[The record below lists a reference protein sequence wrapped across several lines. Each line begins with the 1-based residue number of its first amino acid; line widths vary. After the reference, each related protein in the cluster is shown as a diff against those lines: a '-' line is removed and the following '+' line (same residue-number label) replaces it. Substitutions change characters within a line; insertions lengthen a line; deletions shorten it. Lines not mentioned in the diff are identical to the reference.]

1 MRPDLSVAEMTPMA
15 GQYPIKNNVGTN
27 ITIPATASDDV
38 PYFAPQERDAIRRY
52 YDEFGYVVIRGVIPA
67 DAVDATNGAFD
78 REVLRSPKFI
88 YRQATAEAERNVY
101 TDRGFMLNSILN
113 PQSVDPYAFRD
124 FRTEST
130 RIFARPELQN
140 AVKSVLGEAGKLVQG
155 MYFHGNPATWPH
167 QDSYY
172 LDSETIGTMTAVWI
186 AMEDIAPGAGRFFI
200 YPKSQQIELQKHN
213 AATNIATKHSD
224 YKKTVEDIIRTSN
237 LECRAPALR
246 KGDILFWNAWTIHGS
261 LPTTTPD
268 LSRRSLTAH
277 FIPASQRF
285 LQFQVNVK
293 EPHFDHVDGA
303 LISRPKDQAKLL
315 NRAVLFVESRFP
327 RLFNAAKRTAIRLLM
342 ARHA

>member
-1 MRPDLSVAEMTPMA
+1 MS
-15 GQYPIKNNVGTN
+15 GQYAIKNNVGAN
-27 ITIPATASDDV
+27 IAIPATAADDV
-38 PYFAPQERDAIRRY
+38 SYFAPGETDAIRRY
-52 YDEFGYVVIRGVIPA
+52 YDEFGYVVIRGAIPA
-67 DAVDATNGAFD
+67 DAIDAANAAFD
-78 REVLRSPKFI
+78 REVLHSPKFV
-88 YRQATAEAERNVY
+88 YRQATAKAEKHVY
-101 TDRGFMLNSILN
+101 TERGFMLNSILN
-113 PQSVDPYAFRD
+113 PQSVDPRAFRD

-140 AVKSVLGEAGKLVQG
+140 AVKSVLGEKGKLVQG

-186 AMEDIAPGAGRFFI
+186 AMEDIAPGAGRFFV
-200 YPKSQQIELQKHN
+200 YPKSQQIALRKHG
-213 AATNIATKHSD
+213 AATNIATKHGD
-224 YKKTVEDIIRTSN
+224 YKKDVEDIIRTSN

-293 EPHFDHVDGA
+293 EPRFDDVEGA
-303 LISRPKDQAKLL
+303 LISRPKDQAKLA

-327 RLFNAAKRTAIRLLM
+327 RLFDFAKRAAIWLLM
-342 ARHA
+342 SRH

>member
-1 MRPDLSVAEMTPMA
+1 MS
-15 GQYPIKNNVGTN
+15 GQYAITNNVGTN
-27 ITIPATASDDV
+27 IAIPATAADDAA
-38 PYFAPQERDAIRRY
+38 YFAPGETEAIRRY
-52 YDEFGYVVIRGVIPA
+52 YDEFGYVVIRGAMPA
-67 DAVDATNGAFD
+67 DAIDAANGAFD
-78 REVLRSPKFI
+78 REVLRSRRFI
-88 YRQATAEAERNVY
+88 YRQATAKAERHVY

-113 PQSVDPYAFRD
+113 PQSMDPRDFPAFRAE
-124 FRTEST
+124 TT
-130 RIFARPELQN
+130 CIFARPELQN
-140 AVKSVLGEAGKLVQG
+140 AVETVLGQPGKLVQG

-200 YPKSQQIELQKHN
+200 YPKSQQIELQKHG
-213 AATNIATKHSD
+213 AATNIATKHGD
-224 YKKTVEDIIRTSN
+224 YKKTVVDIIRTSN

-277 FIPASQRF
+277 FIPASERF

-293 EPHFDHVDGA
+293 EPHFDSVEGA
-303 LISRPKDQAKLL
+303 LISRPKDQAKFL
-315 NRAVLFVESRFP
+315 NRVALFVESRFP
-327 RLFNAAKRTAIRLLM
+327 GLFNAAKRTAIRLMM